1 MTEKI
6 KINVTKAT
14 LDTLMKD
21 AESFELYK
29 TDGRTLNKNAL
40 YTRIIVNYHETFR
53 VKEAEL
59 FNYLKK
65 TLSPALLPKCDPDAL
80 CFAIT
85 SHVNK
90 LKASAGRDK
99 FDCSLSIKPT
109 KESEPVIAYV
119 EEYLLSGA
127 TLSEYFRNL
136 FSSYASLPQDERE
149 KIVFK
154 TQYDAIADAVSDKK
168 KAFITTSG
176 GAVKK
181 FEISPFALSDSKE
194 ELHVYV
200 LSVANGECMPLR
212 LSRITSVNVLRD
224 SAVFTDEQKRIFEK
238 MLTYGPQFKYG
249 KRETEVKVRLT
260 PIGAD
265 LFKKLYV
272 HRPVPTKIE
281 DDCYYFECSYTQ
293 IIQYFVRFGRDAY
306 VVYPEKVRDAIFF
319 FHKNA
324 CNSYYATKRRQ
335 NKKNDPIGS
344 DESD

>member
-6 KINVTKAT
+6 KINVPKAT
-14 LDTLMKD
+14 FDVLMKD

-29 TDGRTLNKNAL
+29 TDGRTPNKNAL
-40 YTRIIVNYHETFR
+40 YTHIIVNYHETFR
-53 VKEAEL
+53 AKEAEL

-65 TLSPALLPKCDPDAL
+65 TLSRSLLPARDPDSL
-80 CFAIT
+80 CLEIA

-90 LKASAGRDK
+90 TKASAGRDK
-99 FDCSLSIKPT
+99 FDCSLSVKPT
-109 KESEPVIAYV
+109 RESEPVIAYV
-119 EEYLLSGA
+119 EEYLLAGA

-154 TQYDAIADAVSDKK
+154 PQYDAIAKAVSERK
-168 KAFITTSG
+168 KAFITTTG
-176 GAVKK
+176 GNVKK
-181 FEISPFALSDSKE
+181 FEISPFALSDAKE

-200 LSVANGECMPLR
+200 LAVAKGECMPLR

-224 SAVFTDEQKRIFEK
+224 AAVFTDEQRRIFEK

-293 IIQYFVRFGRDAY
+293 IIQYFVRFGKDAY
-306 VVYPEKVRDAIFF
+306 VEYPEKVRDAIFY
-319 FHKNA
+319 FHKHA
-324 CNSYYATKRRQ
+324 CNNYYATKRRQ
-335 NKKNDPIGS
+335 SKKIDAV
-344 DESD
+344 